1 MDTLNKYHKSKSQVF
16 KFKCEKTNKEL
27 TNESFQYDNCPSE
40 FVPLLINAINE
51 LKERIGVLEN
61 KITEKSIS
69 DTSAI
74 SSMSSG
80 TSLKQKKPLN
90 L

>member
-1 MDTLNKYHKSKSQVF
+1 MDNLNKYHKSKSIVH

-27 TNESFQYDNCPSE
+27 THESFNYDNTPSE

-51 LKERIGVLEN
+51 LKERIMMLEN
-61 KITEKSIS
+61 DRNIQPKMIEIPP
-69 DTSAI
+69 TS
-74 SSMSSG
+74 S
-80 TSLKQKKPLN
+80 KQKKPLA

>member
-1 MDTLNKYHKSKSQVF
+1 MDNLNKYHKSKSQVH

-27 TNESFQYDNCPSE
+27 THESFNYDNTPSE

-51 LKERIGVLEN
+51 LKERICSLERMLEN
-61 KITEKSIS
+61 DRNTQPKTIEIPP
-69 DTSAI
+69 TS
-74 SSMSSG
+74 S
-80 TSLKQKKPLN
+80 KQKKPLA